1 MPQLNVI
8 LCATLCV
15 AAIGWRPL
23 AKAPSAPRAIARI
36 GATATDARRTSPDS
50 IQFNADKL
58 QMGAHRYDL
67 VVTLRG
73 EEQTIG
79 WSDVALTRSGDTVRF
94 TEALAWPATGLS
106 QRVEVLFHAR
116 SLAVQLHTSDMTSGL
131 QRAHSTV
138 SFVGGRATGR
148 VQQLLPLSVS
158 SREVDLPMDEN
169 VTDDAIAVH
178 LLATTQLRPG
188 ASGTY
193 RAFRMSKGRIETFRV
208 RVGDRETITVP
219 AGRFEVYPIVVNG
232 RQEMAYVSAAEPHL
246 LIATRIREA
255 GSATSL
261 ETRLV
266 R

>member
-67 VVTLRG
+67 VMTLRG

-169 VTDDAIAVH
+169 VTDDAIAVARQGVADNPTSG
-178 LLATTQLRPG
+178 LLRMALAD
-188 ASGTY
+188 ASGDVDGAAQVA
-193 RAFRMSKGRIETFRV
+193 RADPV
-208 RVGDRETITVP
+208 HVP
-219 AGRFEVYPIVVNG
+219 RTSHHFD
-232 RQEMAYVSAAEPHL
+232 AAFAILAHE
-246 LIATRIREA
+246 
-255 GSATSL
+255 
-261 ETRLV
+261 
-266 R
+266 